1 MPIFL
6 YLSCFYDIISMYQ
19 SDLNKKQ
26 EVNIM
31 ITFIALFYG
40 CYCILAMF
48 LDAIVLE
55 SSAVMTFLAL
65 ATLCCGA
72 LAIFAHVRQ
81 AWTPAILCLFGMVAI
96 ELLAQHIAMVEILSA
111 VMLAII
117 ATYHIKREI
126 STIIRRD
133 AGRPG
138 GPTIPHWIQLLL
150 RYA

>member
-1 MPIFL
+1 
-6 YLSCFYDIISMYQ
+6 MYR
-19 SDLNKKQ
+19 SDSNKKQ

-55 SSAVMTFLAL
+55 VSAVMTFLAL
-65 ATLCCGA
+65 VALCCGA
-72 LAIFAHVRQ
+72 LALFAHVHQ
-81 AWTPAILCLFGMVAI
+81 ARTPAILCFFGLVAI
-96 ELLAQHIAMVEILSA
+96 ELLVQHIAMVEILSA
-111 VMLAII
+111 VVLAII
-117 ATYHIKREI
+117 ATYRIKREI
-126 STIIRRD
+126 AAIIRRN

-138 GPTIPHWIQLLL
+138 GPTIPHWMQLLL